1 MAGLSKEN
9 PLKNVF
15 NQKVIE
21 DLAKRISKQYPKF
34 QSKTFLQS
42 TLASLEDLGFIER
55 SNHLRDCLY
64 DFLPKDPKI
73 SIQILIDSLGPELPN
88 SSIAGL
94 EGFTVMSL
102 CSFVS
107 KYGKEHFDLSMK
119 ALYEMTKRF
128 SAEGDLR
135 TFIDIDYE
143 KSMSLLH
150 RWCKDKSHH
159 VRRLVSEGTRPRLP
173 LAGRIPRFQK
183 DPRPVIELL
192 DKLVTDES
200 LYVRRSVANNINDIA
215 KDNPEIAVT
224 TLKRWKKNPSSDV
237 QWLVSHASRSLVKS
251 GNKDVLG
258 IFGVSSEIEIELK
271 GFSVAKKKYRI
282 NDTIEFQFGIE
293 SKAKKDE
300 PLIIDY
306 VIHFVKSNGK
316 TKEKIFKLKKSSIKP
331 RELIPISKKHKLIN
345 TSGRTHFPG
354 RHMIELQINGKRYGK
369 VEFDLNE

>member
-64 DFLPKDPKI
+64 DFLPNDPKI

-135 TFIDIDYE
+135 TFINMDYE

-150 RWCKDKSHH
+150 LWCKDKSHH

-271 GFSVAKKKYRI
+271 VFSIAKKKYRI
-282 NDTIEFQFGIE
+282 NDTIEIQFEIE
-293 SKAKKDE
+293 SKAKKE
-300 PLIIDY
+300 ESLIINY

-316 TKEKIFKLKKSSIKP
+316 TKEKVFKLKKSSIKP

-369 VEFDLNE
+369 VEFNLNE